1 MIFDRVS
8 AMNTNVPYSLIFPP
22 GSCAEAPTV
31 RPARLAVILLVCA
44 WMAGCAIGPKTREL
58 PPPAPQAPPVSVEKH
73 VFDVPETATIVGE
86 VASVE
91 IREGDT
97 LPDIARHYGLGFQE
111 IADANPEVDPWVPHG
126 NRVLLPLQFTLPEA
140 PRTGVTLNLAAYRLF
155 YFPPEAKGGKVLT
168 YPVGIGK
175 EGRSTPM
182 GLMSVVR
189 KAEFPT
195 WYPTENIRRDHA
207 RKGDPL
213 PAAVPP
219 GPDNPL
225 GDYALYLSQSRYL
238 VHGTNKPYSIGL
250 RASNGCIRLYPED
263 ISVLFPQIPRGTPVR
278 IVNQPYLIGRRDG
291 QVFLEVHRPFEELDP
306 GRLRHELYGRLKRIE
321 KKEQVALDW
330 QRVET
335 ILAEARGI
343 PLPIADPGPAQA
355 EVVAPA
361 KVVPRPRSWFGQ
373 PPVLPEREEKHTQEG
388 SAGEGQDEGKE
399 QSPQPPAWFVQV
411 AEMES
416 AVPAKKLAAILRHQG
431 PPIPARAVPTHR
443 GYEILA
449 GPFRDATEAEA
460 VARRIRIDL
469 ELDAKV
475 RTPREAS
482 KPKVRLRNVA
492 APSAAPA

>member
-1 MIFDRVS
+1 MIPSGICTETAADR
-8 AMNTNVPYSLIFPP
+8 L
-22 GSCAEAPTV
+22 
-31 RPARLAVILLVCA
+31 RHLAIVLLVCIG
-44 WMAGCAIGPKTREL
+44 MTGCAIGPENREVPPIL
-58 PPPAPQAPPVSVEKH
+58 PETPPVSVEKH
-73 VFDVPETATIVGE
+73 VFDVPEAATIVGE
-86 VASVE
+86 FASVE
-91 IREGDT
+91 LHEGDT

-111 IADANPEVDPWVPHG
+111 IADANPEVDPWVPDG
-126 NRVLLPLQFTLPEA
+126 KRVLLPLQFTLPDA

-155 YFPPEAKGGKVLT
+155 YFPAEVQGTKVLT

-182 GLMSVVR
+182 GLMNVVR

-225 GDYALYLSQSRYL
+225 GDHALYLSQSRYL

-263 ISVLFPQIPRGTPVR
+263 MAVLFPQISRGTPVR
-278 IVNQPYLIGRRDG
+278 IVNQPYLIGRRGG
-291 QVFLEVHRPFEELDP
+291 QVFLEAHRPFEELDQA
-306 GRLRHELYGRLKRIE
+306 RLRRELYGRLKRIE
-321 KKEQVALDW
+321 KKEQIALDW

-343 PLPIADPGPAQA
+343 PLPIGAQA
-355 EVVAPA
+355 PGEVEVFAQA
-361 KVVPRPRSWFGQ
+361 KVLPRPRSWFGQ
-373 PPVLPEREEKHTQEG
+373 PQVLPEWEEKHTRRDW
-388 SAGEGQDEGKE
+388 AGDSQGREKGRSQQAVG
-399 QSPQPPAWFVQV
+399 AWFVQV

-416 AVPAKKLAAILRHQG
+416 AISAKKLAAILRHQG
-431 PPIPARAVPTHR
+431 PSIPARAVPTAR

-460 VARRIRIDL
+460 AARRIRIDL

-475 RTPREAS
+475 RAPREAVE
-482 KPKVRLRNVA
+482 PKVRLRNVA
-492 APSAAPA
+492 APSS

>member
-1 MIFDRVS
+1 MS
-8 AMNTNVPYSLIFPP
+8 TTVPYPSMISP
-22 GSCAEAPTV
+22 GICAETATD
-31 RPARLAVILLVCA
+31 RMRCLAILILVC
-44 WMAGCAIGPKTREL
+44 MAMTGCATGPKPREVPPVL
-58 PPPAPQAPPVSVEKH
+58 PETPPVSVEKH
-73 VFDVPETATIVGE
+73 VFDVPKAATMVGE
-86 VASVE
+86 FASVE
-91 IREGDT
+91 LRGGDT

-111 IADANPEVDPWVPHG
+111 IADANPELDPWVPDG
-126 NRVLLPLQFTLPEA
+126 KRVLLPLQFTLPEA

-155 YFPPEAKGGKVLT
+155 YFPPEAKGTKVLT

-182 GLMSVVR
+182 GLMNVVR

-225 GDYALYLSQSRYL
+225 GDHALYLSQSRYL
-238 VHGTNKPYSIGL
+238 IHGTNKPYSIGL

-263 ISVLFPQIPRGTPVR
+263 MTVLFPQIPRGTPVR

-291 QVFLEVHRPFEELDP
+291 QVFLEAHRPFEELDP
-306 GRLRHELYGRLKRIE
+306 ARLRRELYARLKRIE

-330 QRVET
+330 QRIET

-343 PLPIADPGPAQA
+343 PLPIGAQA
-355 EVVAPA
+355 PADEEVFAQA
-361 KVVPRPRSWFGQ
+361 KVLPRPRSWFGQ
-373 PPVLPEREEKHTQEG
+373 PQVLPESEEKHTERG
-388 SAGEGQDEGKE
+388 STGDGQGGQKG
-399 QSPQPPAWFVQV
+399 QSAPIAAAWFVQV

-416 AVPAKKLAAILRHQG
+416 AIPAKKLAAILRHQG
-431 PPIPARAVPTHR
+431 PSIPARVVATDR

-449 GPFRDATEAEA
+449 GPFRAATEAEA
-460 VARRIRIDL
+460 AARRIRIDL

-475 RTPREAS
+475 LAPRQAAE
-482 KPKVRLRNVA
+482 PKVRLRNVA
-492 APSAAPA
+492 VPSAPPA